1 MKYIFDQ
8 IISSLLFVLF
18 FILYLALSFGA
29 VSLAVWIILELLGQE
44 FSVEVAVAIWLL
56 WMSLIK

>member
-18 FILYLALSFGA
+18 FILYSALSFGA

-44 FSVEVAVAIWLL
+44 FSVAVAVAIWLL